1 MKICI
6 MCDST
11 LLQKSLEY
19 YLGEFLCE
27 FSECEFII
35 ADTKIDAPKPVC
47 TISTNGDIFKPFTP
61 ISLFRGIQEFYHTH
75 IKHSNHLTELLPK
88 ELLNIKDPKLQS
100 KIDSILQE
108 FSTKIYQTLNHP
120 SDKKIDTTD

>member
-6 MCDST
+6 MCNST

-19 YLGEFLCE
+19 YLSEFLCDLA
-27 FSECEFII
+27 ECDFII
-35 ADTKIDAPKPVC
+35 ADMHIDAQKPVC
-47 TISTNGDIFKPFTP
+47 VISSVPNANIFKPFTP
-61 ISLFRGIQEFYHTH
+61 ISLFRGIQEFYHTN
-75 IKHSNHLTELLPK
+75 IKNPNNDPLSLLPK

-108 FSTKIYQTLNHP
+108 FSTKIYQTLNNP
-120 SDKKIDTTD
+120 TNNN